1 MTIDAAANT
10 AGPANRNHPR
20 LIGEACT
27 EREGRVAPEA
37 CSFALLPEGN
47 GPAMAPILILAI
59 VLIVFGL
66 LGLLFFPWGGIVV
79 AIVGVALLLAFVGG
93 FGKRAAEPLP

>member
-1 MTIDAAANT
+1 
-10 AGPANRNHPR
+10 
-20 LIGEACT
+20 
-27 EREGRVAPEA
+27 
-37 CSFALLPEGN
+37 
-47 GPAMAPILILAI
+47 MAPILILAI